1 MKISLV
7 VIVAIALL
15 AFAFTDV
22 RSASLWR
29 SGVLPLVTFGALT
42 ALGLW
47 IVAWLFQRRLEGSE
61 EWMPDAEDG
70 PRVSPGS
77 EIDLDR
83 VDDSN

>member
-1 MKISLV
+1 MRISLA
-7 VIVAIALL
+7 VIVAIAVL

-29 SGVLPLVTFGALT
+29 SGVLPLITFAALT

-47 IVAWLFQRRLEGSE
+47 VVAWLFRRRLEGSE
-61 EWMPDAEDG
+61 EWMPDADDG
-70 PRVSPGS
+70 PQIAAGS